1 MAHKA
6 QKSALR
12 RADERRNA
20 LFVLPMAAFAV
31 LFVALPLLYV
41 LGTSLVVSGEKFSF
55 GAAFTLDNYKK
66 LLRAD
71 YLKVFFNSMKLAL
84 ETTLVCLLIG
94 YPFGYFMARSPKKWK
109 ALLMML
115 VIIPFWTSA
124 LVRIYG
130 WKILL
135 QANGPINAVL
145 KGLGLIEKNIKV
157 LGSYGSVLLAMVYCM
172 ISFMILPCHSAVDKM
187 DFTLVEAARD
197 LGSSPARA
205 FVDVTLPLTMPGIL
219 AGCVL
224 VFVPSVGIF
233 YLADIM
239 GGGLVLVG
247 NLIRDQLLKVR
258 DWNTGSAMSMV
269 LILLTAGIYL
279 VYRRSGGDDLGVF

>member
-1 MAHKA
+1 MARNT
-6 QKSALR
+6 ALR
-12 RADERRNA
+12 RSDERRNA
-20 LFVLPMAAFAV
+20 LFVLPMALFAV
-31 LFVALPLLYV
+31 VLVALPLVYV
-41 LGTSLVVSGEKFSF
+41 LGTSLVESGQDFSF

-71 YLKVFFNSMKLAL
+71 YLKVFLNSIQLAL
-84 ETTLVCLLIG
+84 YTTLVSLIIG
-94 YPFGYFMARSPKKWK
+94 YPFGYFMARAGRRWK

-145 KGLGLIEKNIKV
+145 RGLGLIDKNIKF

-269 LILLTAGIYL
+269 LIIMSAGVYLL
-279 VYRRSGGDDLGVF
+279 YRRSGGDDLGVF

>member
-1 MAHKA
+1 MARKNGLRA
-6 QKSALR
+6 GEVRRSAL
-12 RADERRNA
+12 
-20 LFVLPMAAFAV
+20 FTLPMALLAV
-31 LFVALPLLYV
+31 LLVALPLIYV
-41 LGTSLVVSGEKFSF
+41 LGTSLVESGQSFSL
-55 GAAFTLDNYKK
+55 GAAFTLDNYRR

-71 YLKVFFNSMKLAL
+71 YLLVFWESLKLAFL
-84 ETTLVCLLIG
+84 TTLVSLLVG
-94 YPFGYFMARSPKKWK
+94 YPFAYCMARAGRTWK
-109 ALLMML
+109 SLLMML

-135 QANGPINAVL
+135 QANGPANAVL
-145 KGLGLIEKNIKV
+145 KGLGLIEKNIKF

-172 ISFMILPCHSAVDKM
+172 ISFMILPCYSAVDKL
-187 DFTLVEAARD
+187 DVTLVEAARD
-197 LGSSPARA
+197 LGSRPWRA
-205 FVDVTLPLTMPGIL
+205 FLDVTLPLTMPGIL

-224 VFVPSVGIF
+224 VFVPCVGMF
-233 YLADIM
+233 YLSDIM

-269 LILLTAGIYL
+269 LIVITAGIYL

>member
-1 MAHKA
+1 MAHKT
-6 QKSALR
+6 ALR
-12 RADERRNA
+12 RSDERRNA
-20 LFVLPMAAFAV
+20 LFVLPMALFAV
-31 LFVALPLLYV
+31 VLVALPLVYV
-41 LGTSLVVSGEKFSF
+41 LGTSLVESGQDFSF

-71 YLKVFFNSMKLAL
+71 YLKVFLNSIQLAL
-84 ETTLVCLLIG
+84 YTTLVSLIIG
-94 YPFGYFMARSPKKWK
+94 YPFGYFMARAGRRWK

-145 KGLGLIEKNIKV
+145 RGLGLIDKNIKF

-205 FVDVTLPLTMPGIL
+205 FVDITLPLTMPGIL

-233 YLADIM
+233 YLSDIM

-269 LILLTAGIYL
+269 LIIMSAGVYLL
-279 VYRRSGGDDLGVF
+279 YRRSGGDDLGVF